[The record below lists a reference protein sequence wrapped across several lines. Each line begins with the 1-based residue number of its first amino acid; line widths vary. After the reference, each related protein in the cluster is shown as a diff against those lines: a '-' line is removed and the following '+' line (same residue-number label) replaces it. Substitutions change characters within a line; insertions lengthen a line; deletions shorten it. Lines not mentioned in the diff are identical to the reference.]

1 MLHLEAVFFFFL
13 KHRSEFKKKYIYYFL
28 AMANER
34 ERKNMYLDHFT
45 TDFTHI
51 IAAITSIYEIFL

>member
-1 MLHLEAVFFFFL
+1 
-13 KHRSEFKKKYIYYFL
+13 
-28 AMANER
+28 MANER